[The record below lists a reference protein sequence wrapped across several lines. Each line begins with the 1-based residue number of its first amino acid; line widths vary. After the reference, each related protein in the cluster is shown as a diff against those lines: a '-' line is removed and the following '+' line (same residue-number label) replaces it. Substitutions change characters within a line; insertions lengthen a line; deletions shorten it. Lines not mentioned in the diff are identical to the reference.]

1 MIDSRCAA
9 PLGVDPRVFTFRE
22 TNPLAAQFP
31 VPFDPVGILEAGLAA
46 LGIAP
51 LAVAKLAGDASRR
64 RFFRVSLTGGATVVA
79 ALYPDALEEQAGRD
93 HEVQV
98 WGWRRGLPIPKPL
111 GRQGVVVVS
120 QDVGDEDLGGA
131 LAARGE
137 GMLELALEALA
148 TFQACGWDDLPT
160 APFDAALF
168 RRELAVFEEL
178 ALRPEVRQ
186 RPEVVAFL
194 DGLAEGLAAHPY
206 RLVHRDFHVNN
217 LFLSEGKVRAV
228 DYQDMRGGPDTYD
241 LASLLR
247 ERGGGALADEATA
260 RPRAASLLGWTA
272 GWEQRY
278 LECAAQRGLKVIG
291 TFLRLAAAGRAG
303 YLRWLPAVRERS
315 LEALEA
321 LGAPEAL
328 RGAAAGPSRGQGL

>member
-1 MIDSRCAA
+1 MSN
-9 PLGVDPRVFTFRE
+9 LGRAGVLCT
-22 TNPLAAQFP
+22 A
-31 VPFDPVGILEAGLAA
+31 VGTLESGLAA
-46 LGIAP
+46 LGLAP
-51 LAVAKLAGDASRR
+51 LAVAKLAGDASHR
-64 RFFRVSLTGGATVVA
+64 RFFRVSLAGGVTVVA
-79 ALYPDALEEQAGRD
+79 ALYPVPLEGQAGRD

-120 QDVGDEDLGGA
+120 QDVGDEDLDRA
-131 LAARGE
+131 VAAKGE
-137 GMLELALEALA
+137 GKLELALETLA

-160 APFDAALF
+160 APFDAAFF
-168 RRELAVFEEL
+168 RRELVVFEEL
-178 ALRPEVRQ
+178 ALPPEVRL
-186 RPEVVAFL
+186 RPKVVAFL

-217 LFLSEGKVRAV
+217 LFLSEGKMWAV

-247 ERGGGALADEATA
+247 ERGGATLADEATA
-260 RPRAASLLGWTA
+260 RPRAAALLGWAA

-291 TFLRLAAAGRAG
+291 TFLRLAAAGRTD

-328 RGAAAGPSRGQGL
+328 CGAVVGPARGQGL